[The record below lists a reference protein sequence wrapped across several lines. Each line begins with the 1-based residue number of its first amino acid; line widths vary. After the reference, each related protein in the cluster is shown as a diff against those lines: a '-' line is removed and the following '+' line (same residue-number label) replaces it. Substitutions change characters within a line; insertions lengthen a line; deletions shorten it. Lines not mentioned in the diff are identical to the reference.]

1 MWVKTGHEDTNGE
14 GHLMGTHGG
23 EKSKRVRAT
32 VHVGGAV
39 MTLWGVLWV
48 FLESCFKDAP
58 CCQKPSVSMIL
69 EDKFINALLPT
80 ALLQGRES

>member
-1 MWVKTGHEDTNGE
+1 
-14 GHLMGTHGG
+14 
-23 EKSKRVRAT
+23 
-32 VHVGGAV
+32 

-69 EDKFINALLPT
+69 EDKFINALVPT